1 MNNKKSNQVP
11 NNCHSGFCL
20 RDCFESLI
28 QRFKNHIDTPH
39 SIILFKQLGINL
51 FIWTALCVFLIALA
65 SFLPIEIFFLKITGY
80 HHPSIDHASIFLTEY
95 FIYAI
100 FIGFLGLSFWRL
112 IKNTSDQVKYY
123 ALTLAVVFSEIIT
136 QLLKKLFS
144 LPRPYEVMSF
154 LDPVVEAATKSF
166 PSGHATFAFSMLFPI
181 FKISKKWGWIYL
193 IIAILVS
200 LSRIYQFVH
209 YPLDIATGIFI
220 GGFAG
225 IIFANAEIQR
235 FLTIAWKHL
244 EFRRQTFHFTLG
256 FLVVFA
262 HWAGFLRIREIAVIL
277 FVGLI
282 ISMISIIK
290 KDLPIISELLQ
301 RFDRKRAYDFPGS
314 GAFYFFLGVL
324 LCFILFPVK
333 IAYASIL
340 IMSVGD
346 SLNHLFVRN
355 IGCAQVPWN
364 RKKNWV
370 GVGLGIASG
379 IFVASFFVPIWA
391 AVIATVIAIILETIT
406 LKIGPF
412 FLDDNL
418 VVPLSAGG
426 ILKLL
431 EIVI

>member
-1 MNNKKSNQVP
+1 MNDKKSNPAVQTCP
-11 NNCHSGFCL
+11 PEFNLKTCL
-20 RDCFESLI
+20 QSLWHRFEKHLEE
-28 QRFKNHIDTPH
+28 PH
-39 SIILFKQLGINL
+39 SVALFKQLGL
-51 FIWTALCVFLIALA
+51 HLLGWTALCVFFVGVA
-65 SFLPIEIFFLKITGY
+65 SFLPIEWVFIKISHY
-80 HHPSIDHASIFLTEY
+80 HHPIADNIAILLTEY
-95 FIYAI
+95 LIYLI
-100 FIGFLGLSFWRL
+100 FIVFLGLSFWEL
-112 IKNTSDQVKYY
+112 IKNTPDQVKYY
-123 ALTLAVVFSEIIT
+123 SLTLAVVFSEIVT

-144 LPRPYEVMSF
+144 LPRPYEVITF
-154 LDPVVEAATKSF
+154 LEPLVEAATKSF

-181 FKISKKWGWIYL
+181 FKISKKWGYAYL
-193 IIAILVS
+193 VIAILVS
-200 LSRIYQFVH
+200 LSRVYQFVH
-209 YPLDIATGIFI
+209 YPIDIATGVFI
-220 GGFAG
+220 GGAAG
-225 IIFANAEIQR
+225 IIFANSEVQR

-244 EFRRQTFHFTLG
+244 EFRRQSFHFILG
-256 FLVVFA
+256 FLIVFC

-277 FVGLI
+277 LIGLI

-290 KDLPIISELLQ
+290 KDLPIISGLLQ

-324 LCFILFPVK
+324 LCFVLFPVK

-355 IGCAQVPWN
+355 IGCLQVPWN
-364 RKKNWV
+364 PKKNWV

-391 AVIATVIAIILETIT
+391 AVIATAIAIILETIT

-418 VVPLSAGG
+418 VVPLSAGFV
-426 ILKLL
+426 LKMFEFLL
-431 EIVI
+431 